1 MELTI
6 NDNNKINDKFLL
18 VLIIG
23 ILNSIK
29 EKVISIDEAEKILF
43 LPGYVDDLKRIG
55 IDKQIVKVVEF
66 CCELEDI
73 SDIVPEKF
81 ETELKKIIDMAINL
95 LKQYP
100 EEKKRILVIN
110 KVPTLMESHDLFVG
124 FCK

>member
-1 MELTI
+1 MKLTV
-6 NDNNKINDKFLL
+6 NDNNKINEKFLL

-29 EKVISIDEAEKILF
+29 EKAISIDEAEKILF
-43 LPGYVDDLKRIG
+43 LPGYVNDLKRIG
-55 IDKQIVKVVEF
+55 IEKQIVKLVEF

-81 ETELKKIIDMAINL
+81 KTELNKIIGMAINL

-100 EEKKRILVIN
+100 EEKKEYWLLT
-110 KVPTLMESHDLFVG
+110 KFQPSTSW
-124 FCK
+124 

>member
-1 MELTI
+1 MKLTV
-6 NDNNKINDKFLL
+6 NDNNKINEKFLL

-29 EKVISIDEAEKILF
+29 ENAISIDEAEKILF
-43 LPGYVDDLKRIG
+43 LPGYVNDLKRLG
-55 IDKQIVKVVEF
+55 IEKKIVKLVEF

-81 ETELKKIIDMAINL
+81 KTELNKIIGMAINL

-100 EEKKRILVIN
+100 EEKKEYWLLT
-110 KVPTLMESHDLFVG
+110 KFQPSATS
-124 FCK
+124 